1 MEFIDLKAQQ
11 QMIEVDLE
19 QRIKTVLFHCQYIM
33 GPEVEELEKRLAEF
47 VGVKHVITCSS
58 GTDSLLIP
66 LMALG
71 IGPGD
76 AIFTTPFTF
85 IATAEVIVLLGA
97 TPVFVDIN
105 PRTFNMDPKR
115 LDEAIK
121 SVLTNG
127 KLKPKGVIPVDLF
140 GLPANYDPIISLAE
154 EHGMAV
160 IEDAAQSLGGSYRE
174 RRAGSLGHVGAT
186 SFFPSK
192 PLGCYGDGGAIFT
205 DDEELAEKI
214 ISIRIHGKGSHKY
227 QTLRLG
233 INGRLDTLQAAVLLA
248 KLEVFP
254 QELRARQRIAMTY
267 NKGLESIVEV
277 PVIPDGFTSAWAQ
290 YSILTERRAVIQ
302 ANLHERGI
310 PTAIYYPTP
319 LHLQP
324 VFAYLGY
331 KERDFPVAEATA
343 RRILSLPM
351 HPYLTDAELGQI
363 VEAIREYVRP
373 FNREIPEQ
381 R

>member
-1 MEFIDLKAQQ
+1 MEFINLKTQQ
-11 QMIEVDLE
+11 QAIQTGLE
-19 QRIKTVLFHCQYIM
+19 QRIKSVLSHCQYIM

-47 VGVKHVITCSS
+47 VGVRHVITCSS

-76 AIFTTPFTF
+76 AVFTTPFTF

-105 PRTFNMDPKR
+105 PHTFNMDPER
-115 LDEAIK
+115 LDEVIK

-140 GLPANYDPIISLAE
+140 GLPADYDPIISLAGH
-154 EHGMAV
+154 HGIFV
-160 IEDAAQSLGGSYRE
+160 IEDAAQSLGGSYQG

-186 SFFPSK
+186 SFFPAK

-205 DDEELAEKI
+205 DDEELAQKM

-227 QTLRLG
+227 ETLRLG

-254 QELRARQRIAMTY
+254 QELKARQRIAMTY

-277 PVIPDGFTSAWAQ
+277 PVIPDGFISAWAQ
-290 YSILTERRAVIQ
+290 YSILTERRAVVQ
-302 ANLHERGI
+302 ANLHKRGI

-331 KERDFPVAEATA
+331 KEKDFPVAEATA
-343 RRILSLPM
+343 KRILSLPM
-351 HPYLTDAELGQI
+351 HPYLTDAEIEEI
-363 VEAIREYVRP
+363 VEGIRTSSGP
-373 FNREIPEQ
+373 C
-381 R
+381 